1 MLVFTLLC
9 VESTQKSLD
18 RVRGPLIF
26 SGSGRHRD
34 TYYQENFFFLRVKIG
49 RSQVQGWSLS
59 SLLVKNVGFE
69 KQQVRGRQ
77 DFGAADMCENSCF
90 FPQKNGWKERL
101 FYNEGSQRSC
111 SLNAAAD
118 FNKVFFLNHISFFL
132 LATPFDLPL
141 IMSSCCQDWKK
152 HWKSSPGSNA
162 SIKNAK
168 KNTL

>member
-1 MLVFTLLC
+1 MGQLIC
-9 VESTQKSLD
+9 VKTAAFSLKKMDGKRGCSTMK
-18 RVRGPLIF
+18 G
-26 SGSGRHRD
+26 
-34 TYYQENFFFLRVKIG
+34 
-49 RSQVQGWSLS
+49 
-59 SLLVKNVGFE
+59 
-69 KQQVRGRQ
+69 
-77 DFGAADMCENSCF
+77 
-90 FPQKNGWKERL
+90 
-101 FYNEGSQRSC
+101 RSC

-168 KNTL
+168 KNLFDVRYHFDLATRILELVAKRYTLYRLKATDQKFCTSRCPFPLCTRSIWPSNSILVQLESS

>member
-1 MLVFTLLC
+1 M
-9 VESTQKSLD
+9 K
-18 RVRGPLIF
+18 G
-26 SGSGRHRD
+26 
-34 TYYQENFFFLRVKIG
+34 
-49 RSQVQGWSLS
+49 
-59 SLLVKNVGFE
+59 
-69 KQQVRGRQ
+69 
-77 DFGAADMCENSCF
+77 
-90 FPQKNGWKERL
+90 
-101 FYNEGSQRSC
+101 RSC

>member
-90 FPQKNGWKERL
+90 FPQKNGWKEATTTTWKGR
-101 FYNEGSQRSC
+101 
-111 SLNAAAD
+111 LNAAAD
-118 FNKVFFLNHISFFL
+118 LNKVFFLNHISFFL
-132 LATPFDLPL
+132 KLRDTF
-141 IMSSCCQDWKK
+141 
-152 HWKSSPGSNA
+152 
-162 SIKNAK
+162 
-168 KNTL
+168 

>member
-1 MLVFTLLC
+1 MGQLIC
-9 VESTQKSLD
+9 VKTAAFSLKKMDGKRGCSTMK
-18 RVRGPLIF
+18 G
-26 SGSGRHRD
+26 
-34 TYYQENFFFLRVKIG
+34 
-49 RSQVQGWSLS
+49 
-59 SLLVKNVGFE
+59 
-69 KQQVRGRQ
+69 
-77 DFGAADMCENSCF
+77 
-90 FPQKNGWKERL
+90 
-101 FYNEGSQRSC
+101 RSC

>member
-1 MLVFTLLC
+1 M
-9 VESTQKSLD
+9 K
-18 RVRGPLIF
+18 G
-26 SGSGRHRD
+26 
-34 TYYQENFFFLRVKIG
+34 
-49 RSQVQGWSLS
+49 
-59 SLLVKNVGFE
+59 
-69 KQQVRGRQ
+69 
-77 DFGAADMCENSCF
+77 
-90 FPQKNGWKERL
+90 
-101 FYNEGSQRSC
+101 RSC

-168 KNTL
+168 KNLFDVRYHFDLATRILELVAKRYTLYRLKATDQKFCTSRCPFPLLYCVYQEHLAIKLNFSPIGILLMTHNFICVTAGFFDKFCRNKDFFKYRLLLCLVLCKLRT